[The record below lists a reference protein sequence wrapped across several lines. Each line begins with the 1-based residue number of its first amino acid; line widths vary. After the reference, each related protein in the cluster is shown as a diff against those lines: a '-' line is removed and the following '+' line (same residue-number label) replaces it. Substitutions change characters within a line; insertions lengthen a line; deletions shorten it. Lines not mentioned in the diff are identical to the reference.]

1 MTSGHAP
8 TPYDPDWLSLLDA
21 RERLK
26 AKGAEA
32 VEAETAICLVLRD
45 GKLKVHITIEKVT
58 YAPTRATLSATYVR
72 SLEFKEGIK
81 LRLCVPFDLKP
92 EDIDWDNSHPTRA
105 WPYGPW
111 QYELLAHVAR
121 IEVWRADFERAFPM
135 LRAADAAE
143 EARGANERPAEPK
156 GAREESS
163 PPGAADRG
171 ENTQPA
177 EDFGRTDETLEP
189 EKPADASK
197 ATKVEPDGEQAL
209 ECDPNADILEA
220 EEGELVK
227 TVALE
232 LRRHFPESS
241 PRAMKRKDLVL
252 YVYKES
258 GGKISMFSL
267 ATLDRA
273 ARLAWPKA
281 GRPPG

>member
-8 TPYDPDWLSLLDA
+8 TLYDPDWLSLLDA

-58 YAPTRATLSATYVR
+58 YAPTRATLSAAYVR

-111 QYELLAHVAR
+111 QDELLAHVAR

-135 LRAADAAE
+135 LQATGVAELALQILRSRRRPTCRCRRHHFPGDTAGNGSPERAASGAKRSARRVLA
-143 EARGANERPAEPK
+143 ARGCRPW
-156 GAREESS
+156 REYATGRRFS
-163 PPGAADRG
+163 AD
-171 ENTQPA
+171 
-177 EDFGRTDETLEP
+177 GR
-189 EKPADASK
+189 
-197 ATKVEPDGEQAL
+197 
-209 ECDPNADILEA
+209 NA
-220 EEGELVK
+220 
-227 TVALE
+227 
-232 LRRHFPESS
+232 
-241 PRAMKRKDLVL
+241 
-252 YVYKES
+252 
-258 GGKISMFSL
+258 
-267 ATLDRA
+267 
-273 ARLAWPKA
+273 
-281 GRPPG
+281 